1 MIRCA
6 ITGVGIWMSGVANA
20 AAYAAGARDPEA
32 ERPPNAAIDR
42 RAKRRASLFMRAL
55 AEVWS
60 EAIAASGAD
69 PAATPTI
76 FGSALGEAETMI
88 KLLGQMWREGEE
100 VSPMLFALSVHNAA
114 SGMVSISAK
123 NRGFT
128 TSLSA
133 DYDTP
138 AMALCEGVG
147 LVRATGG
154 PVVVVCG
161 DEASPVDLVPEDER
175 FELLTAALVLAPAD
189 AEGALCH
196 VRVPI
201 RAEATLEPPVGGS
214 LRLNPQKGLLDLVD
228 CVLHRRVGVLP
239 LDIGRGAG
247 WCAEL
252 SR

>member
-1 MIRCA
+1 
-6 ITGVGIWMSGVANA
+6 
-20 AAYAAGARDPEA
+20 
-32 ERPPNAAIDR
+32 
-42 RAKRRASLFMRAL
+42 
-55 AEVWS
+55 
-60 EAIAASGAD
+60 
-69 PAATPTI
+69 
-76 FGSALGEAETMI
+76 MI
-88 KLLGQMWREGEE
+88 KLLEQMWRAEEE

-138 AMALCEGVG
+138 AMALCEGLG
-147 LVRATGG
+147 LVASTGG

-161 DEASPVDLVPEDER
+161 DEASPVDLVPADEQ
-175 FELLTAALVLAPAD
+175 FEMLATAVVLAPEGV
-189 AEGALCH
+189 EGALCH

-201 RAEATLEPPVGGS
+201 REDPTLEAPVGGELS
-214 LRLNPQKGLLDLVD
+214 LNPQKGLLDLVD
-228 CVLHRRVGVLP
+228 CVLAGRTGVLP
-239 LDIGRGAG
+239 LDMGRGAG